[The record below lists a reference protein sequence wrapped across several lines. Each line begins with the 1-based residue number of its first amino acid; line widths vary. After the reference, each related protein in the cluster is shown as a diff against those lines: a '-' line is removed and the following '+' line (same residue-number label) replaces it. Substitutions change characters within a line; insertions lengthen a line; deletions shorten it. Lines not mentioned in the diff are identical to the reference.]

1 MSYSDIPAPN
11 DMDAIVGNKMRNL
24 RVARR
29 LSLKGLA
36 DRSGLSDGHLS
47 QLERGLSSASFRT
60 LRVIAEVLAVPIGAL
75 FPDVERAASYPDGPV
90 LRSNERANIVL
101 WRSGITKEI
110 LTPANTDTDLV
121 ITMYELVAQR
131 GGTSGAQTLTHGGDE
146 AGFVLEGELVLEIDG
161 ASYTLGPGDGFCFS
175 SARPHRFTNA
185 SAKPAR
191 VIWVNC
197 AARPAPSKAG
207 G

>member
-36 DRSGLSDGHLS
+36 DRSGLSVGHLS

-90 LRSNERANIVL
+90 LRSNERA
-101 WRSGITKEI
+101 
-110 LTPANTDTDLV
+110 PANTDTDLV

-161 ASYTLGPGDGFCFS
+161 ASYTLGAGDGFCFS

-197 AARPAPSKAG
+197 AARPAPGKAG